1 MIAQRGAIK
10 ITSAVLLFL
19 IGGVV
24 AGANPTTVI
33 RNSHQSGV
41 SVIQVTGQ
49 EDQTLV
55 TGGDDGKLM
64 FWDLPT
70 QRLVQSIRV
79 GRYPVQDISFYP
91 DGQRVAVLSSD
102 GRRQFRI
109 TVWNWNTGERL
120 FRHVPDGD
128 VLHMEVSP
136 GGRFIFYS
144 TTDRASMRVLNA
156 DTGQARALLQQNT
169 GIISWFV
176 PAASEERIM
185 LYSPANG
192 TIEYRNV
199 SSGDIAASFQAPP
212 GLEHLTLLEQR
223 RFAAGRNREGQLA
236 VVDLLSGA
244 VMATLPMGP
253 IEDIHL
259 IPNTSDFAVVTRDRT
274 GPPAVHRLRFE
285 NGRITRRFSQSQA
298 ISENAAA
305 FLQTDRELIG
315 ALTDGRL
322 FRWSSLSPGGAVF
335 AEPVVLPIADINLH
349 HDTIQLLTANEIIS
363 ISRDVLDNFDRVQ
376 YRSMP
381 LQAAPTAQFLA
392 PGSDSALIWNRL
404 PGGMDPV
411 VQLDSPALQVTA
423 LPFELPQQPI
433 HMSATDRAILTIT
446 RAGEVRKWDRD
457 TGETTFSYRSTGI
470 QTALYTDNQV
480 FIGKSFRG
488 GILDSSILLIDPRS
502 GETVPLT
509 SDADIVFSLSFDP
522 RRGRLFAIGIRTDA
536 NGRPATILEV
546 HEGVGFQRRRVILEL
561 PGEYLDAIVAV
572 DYPSGTIYT
581 TLDDRGGILR
591 WDGARIVALDR
602 DLAHIPR
609 RLFLTPEYVIALNN
623 DGTVT
628 ALSRRT
634 GQVQVKVGV
643 IDSGTSGSWIAVRHD
658 GAVYTTHDFLRSP
671 RFISE
676 W

>member
-1 MIAQRGAIK
+1 MIAQPGAMKTIST
-10 ITSAVLLFL
+10 ILLFL
-19 IGGVV
+19 AGGFV
-24 AGANPTTVI
+24 ATANPITLI

-41 SVIQVTGQ
+41 SVIQVTGPAG
-49 EDQTLV
+49 ETLV
-55 TGGDDGKLM
+55 TGGDDGKLK
-64 FWDLPT
+64 FWDLQT

-79 GRYPVQDISFYP
+79 GRYPVRDVSFYP

-102 GRRQFRI
+102 GRREFRI
-109 TVWNWNTGERL
+109 TVWNWSTGERL

-136 GGRFIFYS
+136 GGSFIFYS
-144 TTDRASMRVLNA
+144 TTDRASMRVLHA
-156 DTGQARALLQQNT
+156 DTGQIRSLLQQNT
-169 GIISWFV
+169 GIITWFV
-176 PAASEERIM
+176 PAVSEERIM

-192 TIEYRNV
+192 TIEYRTV
-199 SSGDIAASFQAPP
+199 STGDVAASFRAPL
-212 GLEHLTLLEQR
+212 GMEHLTLLEQR

-253 IEDIHL
+253 IEDIHR
-259 IPNTSDFAVVTRDRT
+259 IHNSPDFVVVTRDRT

-285 NGRITRRFSQSQA
+285 NGRITRRFSQSQTIPESA
-298 ISENAAA
+298 LT
-305 FLQTDRELIG
+305 FLQTDQELIG
-315 ALTDGRL
+315 SLNDGRL
-322 FRWSSLSPGGAVF
+322 FQWSRMSPGGVVF
-335 AEPVVLPIADINLH
+335 AEPVVLPIADINLYG
-349 HDTIQLLTANEIIS
+349 DTIQLLTENEIIS
-363 ISRDVLDNFDRVQ
+363 ISREVLENFDGVQ
-376 YRSMP
+376 HRSMP
-381 LQAAPTAQFLA
+381 IQAAPAARFLA
-392 PGSDSALIWNRL
+392 AGSDHALIWNRL
-404 PGGMDPV
+404 DGVDPV
-411 VQLDSPALQVTA
+411 VQLDSPALQVTPV
-423 LPFELPQQPI
+423 PFELPRQPM
-433 HMSATDRAILTIT
+433 HMSATDQSLLTLT
-446 RAGEVRKWDRD
+446 RAGEVRIWDRD
-457 TGETTFSYRSTGI
+457 TGETTFSYRSAGI

-488 GILDSSILLIDPRS
+488 GILDSSILSIDPRS

-509 SDADIVFSLSFDP
+509 SEADIVFSLSLDS
-522 RRGRLFAIGIRTDA
+522 RRGRLFAIGIRTDV

-546 HEGVGFQRRRVILEL
+546 HEGVGFQRRRIILEL

-572 DYPSGTIYT
+572 DHPSGTIYT

-591 WDGARIVALDR
+591 WDGARIVAMDR

-628 ALSRRT
+628 ALSRRS

-658 GAVYTTHDFLRSP
+658 GAVYATHAFLRSP